1 MTHLVRAPET
11 AMIDNATDPR
21 MSTVPVS
28 FWARMMRSGSTT
40 TPMLTSTSRSRGSL
54 SESCFSARTL
64 AIMRMTA
71 IFANSEGWRV
81 NPPGRS
87 IHAWAPAI
95 SEPTPGTKGKMSEN
109 TDTP

>member
-1 MTHLVRAPET
+1 
-11 AMIDNATDPR
+11 
-21 MSTVPVS
+21 
-28 FWARMMRSGSTT
+28 
-40 TPMLTSTSRSRGSL
+40 
-54 SESCFSARTL
+54 
-64 AIMRMTA
+64 MRMTA